1 MGLVHNTNVVS
12 DGLVCCWDAA
22 NKRSYP
28 GAGTTWTDLVGRQ
41 NGTMQNNTSFNSAK
55 GGVLEFDGTDDY
67 VSVPDSDYLDSITSA
82 ITVSVWV
89 YWSSD
94 ANDISTIVSKAS
106 AAGWSSPY
114 SSWNMRLRHGTG
126 GWGTDAVEFWA
137 AGSYTTGGQFYSSS
151 SIPRDTWTHIVGTY
165 DGANQ
170 KIYINGV
177 LDGTEAETAAIAAT
191 SYPLYIGVNSGD
203 IGEDFEGSL
212 ANVLIYNRGLTAAE
226 VKQNYEATKP
236 RFAPRITKRGMKLNF
251 DAGDPASYPGG
262 TSWKDTAN
270 GLSTTFHNMD
280 ASNFNSSNGGYFA
293 FDGTDEYMSVLNSP
307 LFQGAIADQ
316 GTFAAWFNID
326 EAGDDADPNI
336 AIWGA
341 GRNGSKMTWTMAQFD
356 SSKKPLFGAYLG
368 GSWSD
373 IGVAD
378 TALSYDT
385 WYYVVFTWDKANT
398 QVKSYVNG
406 ALDDTDTTSSASI
419 TTSTAG
425 WLGIGASLYNTTNGN
440 TPYNFLPGF
449 IGVLQLYDSVLSA
462 AEIMDNYNAT
472 KGRFT

>member
-1 MGLVHNTNVVS
+1 MGLVHNPNVVS

-106 AAGWSSPY
+106 AAGWASPY

-126 GWGTDAVEFWA
+126 GWGTETVEFWA

-177 LDGTEAETAAIAAT
+177 LDATDAQTAAIATTAQ
-191 SYPLYIGVNSGD
+191 PLLFGTNYGGPGS
-203 IGEDFEGSL
+203 ELLEGSL

-226 VKQNYEATKP
+226 VKQNYEALKP
-236 RFAPRITKRGMKLNF
+236 RFAPRITKSGLVGNW
-251 DAGDPASYPGG
+251 DAGDPESYSGG
-262 TSWKDTAN
+262 STWKDTAN
-270 GLSTTFHNMD
+270 GVVGICYNDTSVANAAF
-280 ASNFNSSNGGYFA
+280 SNNNGGYIE
-293 FDGTDEYMSVLNSP
+293 FDGTDDYVVVSDVSHLDLRDKLTMSCW
-307 LFQGAIADQ
+307 
-316 GTFAAWFNID
+316 AWFD
-326 EAGDDADPNI
+326 GD
-336 AIWGA
+336 G
-341 GRNGSKMTWTMAQFD
+341 
-356 SSKKPLFGAYLG
+356 G
-368 GSWSD
+368 GSNTIVFGKEKSGSAQYSMVRMNSGDTLDVGLHTGGWTDFFTSTVLSD
-373 IGVAD
+373 
-378 TALSYDT
+378 DT
-385 WYYVVFTWDKANT
+385 WYHLSATYDRSN
-398 QVKSYVNG
+398 VKIYVNG
-406 ALDDTDTTSSASI
+406 SLVDTTAETDAISGDSQRFVI
-419 TTSTAG
+419 GGLDWQNNSTVPDHPMNGRVA
-425 WLGIGASLYNTTNGN
+425 IVRMYNKA
-440 TPYNFLPGF
+440 
-449 IGVLQLYDSVLSA
+449 LSA
-462 AEIMDNYNAT
+462 AEIMDNYNKT
-472 KGRFT
+472 KARFGH

>member
-28 GAGTTWTDLVGRQ
+28 GAGTTLTDLVGRQ

-55 GGVLEFDGTDDY
+55 GGCLDFDGTDDY

-137 AGSYTTGGQFYSSS
+137 AGSYTTGGNFFSSS

-226 VKQNYEATKP
+226 VKQNY
-236 RFAPRITKRGMKLNF
+236 N
-251 DAGDPASYPGG
+251 
-262 TSWKDTAN
+262 
-270 GLSTTFHNMD
+270 STR
-280 ASNFNSSNGGYFA
+280 S
-293 FDGTDEYMSVLNSP
+293 
-307 LFQGAIADQ
+307 
-316 GTFAAWFNID
+316 
-326 EAGDDADPNI
+326 
-336 AIWGA
+336 
-341 GRNGSKMTWTMAQFD
+341 
-356 SSKKPLFGAYLG
+356 
-368 GSWSD
+368 
-373 IGVAD
+373 
-378 TALSYDT
+378 
-385 WYYVVFTWDKANT
+385 
-398 QVKSYVNG
+398 
-406 ALDDTDTTSSASI
+406 
-419 TTSTAG
+419 
-425 WLGIGASLYNTTNGN
+425 
-440 TPYNFLPGF
+440 
-449 IGVLQLYDSVLSA
+449 
-462 AEIMDNYNAT
+462 
-472 KGRFT
+472 RFT

>member
-94 ANDISTIVSKAS
+94 ANDISTIISKAS

-226 VKQNYEATKP
+226 VKQNY
-236 RFAPRITKRGMKLNF
+236 
-251 DAGDPASYPGG
+251 
-262 TSWKDTAN
+262 
-270 GLSTTFHNMD
+270 
-280 ASNFNSSNGGYFA
+280 
-293 FDGTDEYMSVLNSP
+293 
-307 LFQGAIADQ
+307 
-316 GTFAAWFNID
+316 
-326 EAGDDADPNI
+326 
-336 AIWGA
+336 
-341 GRNGSKMTWTMAQFD
+341 
-356 SSKKPLFGAYLG
+356 
-368 GSWSD
+368 
-373 IGVAD
+373 
-378 TALSYDT
+378 
-385 WYYVVFTWDKANT
+385 
-398 QVKSYVNG
+398 
-406 ALDDTDTTSSASI
+406 
-419 TTSTAG
+419 
-425 WLGIGASLYNTTNGN
+425 
-440 TPYNFLPGF
+440 
-449 IGVLQLYDSVLSA
+449 
-462 AEIMDNYNAT
+462 NAT

>member
-1 MGLVHNTNVVS
+1 MGLVDNTNVVS

-126 GWGTDAVEFWA
+126 GWGTETVEFWA

-226 VKQNYEATKP
+226 VKQNYEATKS
-236 RFAPRITKRGMKLNF
+236 RFDPRITKRGMKLNF

-270 GLSTTFHNMD
+270 GLSTTFHNMS
-280 ASNFNSSNGGYFA
+280 ASNFNSSNGGYFT
-293 FDGTDEYMSVLNSP
+293 FDGTDDWMSVPYSP
-307 LFQGAIADQ
+307 LFQGDIADQ

-326 EAGDDADPNI
+326 AAEADNADVP
-336 AIWGA
+336 IWSG
-341 GRNGSKMTWTMAQFD
+341 GTNGNKLTWSMAQFH
-356 SSKKPLFGAYLG
+356 SGKK
-368 GSWSD
+368 
-373 IGVAD
+373 
-378 TALSYDT
+378 
-385 WYYVVFTWDKANT
+385 
-398 QVKSYVNG
+398 
-406 ALDDTDTTSSASI
+406 
-419 TTSTAG
+419 
-425 WLGIGASLYNTTNGN
+425 
-440 TPYNFLPGF
+440 
-449 IGVLQLYDSVLSA
+449 
-462 AEIMDNYNAT
+462 MH
-472 KGRFT
+472 